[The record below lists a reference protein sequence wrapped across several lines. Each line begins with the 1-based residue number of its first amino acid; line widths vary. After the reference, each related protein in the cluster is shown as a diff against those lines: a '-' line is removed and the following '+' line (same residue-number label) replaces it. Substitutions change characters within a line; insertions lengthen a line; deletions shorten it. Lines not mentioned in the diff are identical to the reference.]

1 MNERMHT
8 DQVDILFIKAPL
20 PGLVKSR
27 LAAGL
32 GPDVAADLYRRLIL
46 DSIDTLAATG
56 YSVRI
61 HYSPPEAAGLVAE
74 LLGRE
79 RPFLAQTGADLGEKM
94 ENALYDAFS
103 AGYERAILVGS
114 DIPELTGSIIN
125 EALDALEGHDA
136 VLGPAA
142 DGGSY
147 LIGFRRETM
156 LPCAFHG
163 IAWSTSAVFGETMK
177 IMRAKALRVYVLPQ
191 LHDLDSAAD
200 LEAFWKRNR
209 NGLRRS
215 RALEYI
221 EKHRKALFAFQQN
234 LK

>member
-1 MNERMHT
+1 MHS
-8 DQVDILFIKAPL
+8 DQVVILFIKAPL
-20 PGLVKSR
+20 PGGVKSR
-27 LAAGL
+27 LAAVL

-46 DSIDTLAATG
+46 DSVDTLAATG

-79 RPFLAQTGADLGEKM
+79 RQLLAQSGADLGNKM
-94 ENALYDAFS
+94 ENAFYDAFS

-114 DIPELTGSIIN
+114 DIPELTGTIIN
-125 EALDALEGHDA
+125 EAFDALEGHDA

-142 DGGSY
+142 DGGYY

-156 LPCAFHG
+156 RSDAFHG
-163 IAWSTSAVFGETMK
+163 VVWSTSAVFGETMK
-177 IMRAKALRVYVLPQ
+177 IMRAKALQVHVLPQ
-191 LHDLDSAAD
+191 LNDLDSAAD
-200 LEAFWKRNR
+200 LEAFWERNK
-209 NGLRRS
+209 NELRRS

-221 EKHRKALFAFQQN
+221 EKHQKELLLHNRRHCEER
-234 LK
+234 